1 MIAFLSLA
9 ITVVLICIFI
19 GMFMRLGRIERVLI
33 KMAIHQG
40 AIPPQSSN
48 NDVSNHIPSD
58 VYGPGSK

>member
-40 AIPPQSSN
+40 AIPRESPN
-48 NDVSNHIPSD
+48 NDV
-58 VYGPGSK
+58 YGEGSK